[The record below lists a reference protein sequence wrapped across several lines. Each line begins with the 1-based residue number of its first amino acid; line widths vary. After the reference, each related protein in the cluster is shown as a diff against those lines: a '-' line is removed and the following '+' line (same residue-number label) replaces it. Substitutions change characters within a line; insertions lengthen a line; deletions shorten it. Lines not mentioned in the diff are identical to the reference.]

1 MFGRDAFLVRQ
12 KALRSGEDLEIR
24 MKKLFLAA
32 ALAIAPAATFA
43 QAAPAPAPA
52 PAVPAALPDADPALW
67 VVRDDDTTVYLFGT
81 FHMLDERPWFNDE
94 VRTAFDASG
103 ELVVEAIVP
112 DNPAAIQPLIIRFA
126 VDPQGRLLSQRLSA
140 EDNAK
145 LNAALASMGVPAGA
159 FEPLEPWFV
168 SMSMGA
174 LVGQRMGIRA
184 ENGPEAALR
193 RAAAER
199 NLPVHELEGMEFQ
212 LSLFDRMPEEQQLAQ
227 LRQAVDSVPEMPALL
242 GRMLAA
248 WSSGDVEGLGAILRR
263 SLDEDPALHR
273 ILFTDRNATW
283 AGWIQERMARP
294 GTVFIAVGAGHLA
307 GSDSVQ
313 AVLAARGLRSER
325 MPHVETLAPSPP
337 SGGRTQAEE

>member
-1 MFGRDAFLVRQ
+1 
-12 KALRSGEDLEIR
+12 
-24 MKKLFLAA
+24 MKSLFLAA
-32 ALAIAPAATFA
+32 ALAFAPAASLA
-43 QAAPAPAPA
+43 QTAPAPSP
-52 PAVPAALPDADPALW
+52 PAALPAADPALW
-67 VVRDDDTTVYLFGT
+67 VVRDADTTIYLFGT
-81 FHMLDERPWFNDE
+81 FHMLDGRPWFDDE
-94 VRTAFDASG
+94 VRTAFDASN

-112 DNPAAIQPLIIRFA
+112 EDPAAIQPLIIRFA
-126 VDPQGRLLSQRLSA
+126 VDPQGRRLSQRLSA

-145 LNAALASMGVPAGA
+145 LNAALAGLGVPAGV

-193 RAAAER
+193 RAAATR
-199 NLPVHELEGMEFQ
+199 NLPVHELEGMEWQ

-227 LRQAVDSVPEMPALL
+227 LRQAVDSLPETPAML

-248 WSSGDVEGLGAILRR
+248 WSAGDVEGLGAILRQ
-263 SLDEDPALHR
+263 SMDEDPALHR
-273 ILFTDRNATW
+273 LLFTDRNATW

-294 GTVFIAVGAGHLA
+294 GTVFVAVGAGHLA

-313 AVLAARGLRSER
+313 AVLATRGLQTER
-325 MPHVETLAPSPP
+325 VPHVETLDPP
-337 SGGRTQAEE
+337 ARRD